1 MELYSHIRELC
12 RKGETTEV
20 EFKSCKGGLS
30 QSMWETYSAFANTNG
45 GIIVLG
51 IKEKDGQ
58 CIADNLTPEQVTKYK
73 KLYWDEVHNRNKVS
87 ACLTMDEDVF
97 DVEYEK
103 ARLLVIRVPR
113 AHYSRRPV
121 YLTPNPFGHTYVR
134 RHEGDYLLPDD
145 EVRKMFSDANIA
157 TQPLDGK
164 IYRHFSLE
172 KNFDSTT
179 VRQYRQLFNV
189 NHEGHPWSGLSD
201 MDFFKKIGGYVT
213 NAETG
218 EEGFTLAAVLMFG
231 IDETILSALPH
242 FYVDF
247 REKLSNN
254 PDIRWTDRI
263 HPDGNWVANLFQFH
277 RRVYMKMAQSLPVPF
292 KLEGLQ
298 RIDDTPAHK
307 ALREAIVNT
316 IIHARLNSMHC
327 IVIEHYP
334 DRFVFRNPGCLLIP
348 VEQYF
353 EGGTSI
359 CRNSILQKMFEFIGE
374 GERAG
379 SGVDTIKNGWKQNGW
394 AEPHIREITDPE
406 QVELTLTLGSPGS
419 GNAYQE
425 TTKSTTKKDLGI
437 TAQSIVDLLKAEPD
451 LTASQIAERLSL
463 GIDNTR
469 FHIRSLKKKG
479 ILIHVGPDNNGHWV
493 VVDRQ

>member
-1 MELYSHIRELC
+1 MELYSHIREVC
-12 RKGETTEV
+12 RKGENTEV

-30 QSMWETYSAFANTNG
+30 QSMWETYSSFANTNG

-51 IKEKDGQ
+51 IKEKDNKFYP
-58 CIADNLTPEQVTKYK
+58 DELTSEQVTKYK
-73 KLYWDEVHNRNKVS
+73 KLYWDDVHNRNKVS
-87 ACLTMDEDVF
+87 ACLTIDTDVF
-97 DVEYEK
+97 DTEYEGSH
-103 ARLLVIRVPR
+103 LLIVRVPR
-113 AHYSRRPV
+113 AHYSKRPV
-121 YLTPNPFGHTYVR
+121 YLTQNPFGHTYVR
-134 RHEGDYLLPDD
+134 RHEGDYLLSDD

-157 TQPLDGK
+157 THPLDGK
-164 IYRHFSLE
+164 IYKHFTLE
-172 KNFDSTT
+172 KNFDATT
-179 VRQYRQLFNV
+179 IRQYRQVFNL
-189 NHEGHPWSGLSD
+189 NHEGHAWIGLSD

-213 NAETG
+213 DAETG

-231 IDETILSALPH
+231 LDETILSALPH

-263 HPDGNWVANLFQFH
+263 HPDGNWVANLYQFH

-379 SGVDTIKNGWKQNGW
+379 SGVDTIKKGWKENGW
-394 AEPHIREITDPE
+394 AEPQVREIYDPE
-406 QVELTLTLGSPGS
+406 QVELTLYLGSTAA
-419 GNAYQE
+419 N
-425 TTKSTTKKDLGI
+425 TTKKTTKKTTEKTTEKILAALKSNPHLSNKELAELCGI
-437 TAQSIVDLLKAEPD
+437 TEDGIYYNMRKLKE
-451 LTASQIAERLSL
+451 SGQIR
-463 GIDNTR
+463 R
-469 FHIRSLKKKG
+469 
-479 ILIHVGPDNNGHWV
+479 VGPDKGGHWEII
-493 VVDRQ
+493 DAK